1 MYELTPKEVF
11 YIVHER
17 HRQKLDYVFLTRAY
31 KKCKEWFSKEFVKEG
46 LQTKAD
52 VKSYIERFISREM
65 GDEGVELLV
74 GRNTKFLTDMV
85 IKFLYEKEMK
95 DV

>member
-1 MYELTPKEVF
+1 MYKLTSKEVF
-11 YIVHER
+11 YIIYEG
-17 HRQKLDYVFLTRAY
+17 HRQKIDYVFLTRAY
-31 KKCKEWFSKEFVKEG
+31 KKCKEWFAKNDTIEI
-46 LQTKAD
+46 LQTKND
-52 VKSYIERFISREM
+52 IESYIERFISREM

-85 IKFLYEKEMK
+85 IKFLYKNEIK